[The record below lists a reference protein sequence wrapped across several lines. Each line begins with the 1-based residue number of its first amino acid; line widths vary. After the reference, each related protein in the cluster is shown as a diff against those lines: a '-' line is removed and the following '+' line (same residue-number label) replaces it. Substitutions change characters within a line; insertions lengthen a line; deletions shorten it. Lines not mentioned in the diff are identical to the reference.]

1 MADNFG
7 KIAQIFWWSFWSRKK
22 SINEK

>member
-22 SINEK
+22 IN